1 MKTISPIHAA
11 FLGALLATS
20 INAAAACSAHTDCT
34 SGQYCYDAGFY
45 DNGIWS
51 GVGVCSDY
59 PSHCC
64 SGVDADP
71 IDQNTCACPAASACS
86 ECFDLFD
93 TDGSI
98 PAFDTYG
105 SPDATGHECLK
116 ITAILDGSSGVGDS
130 DVMSGIFTLADG
142 NTIDATSYSSVAAF
156 TADATAKVVPGSLC
170 SYTDFTSSNTCVRT
184 VSNLDPTVT
193 YNLGAVNKDVTNAQ
207 VIRLGITTCTYS
219 GECSAHTDCTS
230 GQYCYDAGFYDN
242 GIWSGEGVCSDYP
255 SNCCSGVDADPIDQN
270 TCACPAA
277 SACSECFDLFD
288 ESGYI
293 PAFDIYEGPQG
304 TNFAC
309 LKTTAMLDGPPE
321 LLYSGEGNV
330 MSGIF
335 TVADGNTIDATSYSS
350 VAAFTADATA
360 KAVPGSICSYTDF
373 VSSNTCVRTVSNL
386 DPTVTYVYGAV
397 NKDETGAKVARLGIT
412 TCTSAASFAKPFVV
426 LYAISAL
433 VSLFV

>member
-1 MKTISPIHAA
+1 MIFGFRYQLKFQEPTLLKSPQKLAKSADLRTIYLSSAQAAFVMKTISPIHAA

-51 GVGVCSDY
+51 GV
-59 PSHCC
+59 
-64 SGVDADP
+64 
-71 IDQNTCACPAASACS
+71 
-86 ECFDLFD
+86 
-93 TDGSI
+93 
-98 PAFDTYG
+98 
-105 SPDATGHECLK
+105 
-116 ITAILDGSSGVGDS
+116 
-130 DVMSGIFTLADG
+130 
-142 NTIDATSYSSVAAF
+142 
-156 TADATAKVVPGSLC
+156 
-170 SYTDFTSSNTCVRT
+170 
-184 VSNLDPTVT
+184 
-193 YNLGAVNKDVTNAQ
+193 
-207 VIRLGITTCTYS
+207 
-219 GECSAHTDCTS
+219 
-230 GQYCYDAGFYDN
+230 
-242 GIWSGEGVCSDYP
+242 GVCSDYP

>member
-20 INAAAACSAHTDCT
+20 INAIAAAACNAHTDCA
-34 SGQYCYDAGFY
+34 SGEYCYDEGFY
-45 DNGIWS
+45 DFGVWN
-51 GVGVCSDY
+51 GVGECDDTPSNCCSD
-59 PSHCC
+59 
-64 SGVDADP
+64 GDADG
-71 IDQNTCACPAASACS
+71 IDKNTCACPAAAGCS

-193 YNLGAVNKDVTNAQ
+193 YNLGAVNKNETNAQ
-207 VIRLGITTCTYS
+207 VVRLGITTCTY
-219 GECSAHTDCTS
+219 GGDCSAHTDCAS
-230 GQYCYDAGFYDN
+230 GEYCYDQGFYN
-242 GIWSGEGVCSDYP
+242 TGIWNGVGVCSAFP
-255 SNCCSGVDADPIDQN
+255 SNCCSGADADSIDKN

-277 SACSECFDLFD
+277 AGCSECFDLFD
-288 ESGYI
+288 DSGYI
-293 PAFDIYEGPQG
+293 PAFDIYEGPEG
-304 TNFAC
+304 NGNEC
-309 LKTTAMLDGPPE
+309 VKTTVMLDG
-321 LLYSGEGNV
+321 STGAGDSDV

-335 TVADGNTIDATSYSS
+335 TVADGNTIDSTTYST
-350 VAAFTADATA
+350 VAAFTTDATA
-360 KAVPGSICSYTDF
+360 KAVPGSICSYADF
-373 VSSNTCVRTVSNL
+373 ASSNTCVKTVSNL
-386 DPTVTYVYGAV
+386 DPTVTYVFGAV
-397 NKDETGAKVARLGIT
+397 NKDETGGQVARLGIT
-412 TCTSAASFAKPFVV
+412 TCSGAGSVAKSFVV

-433 VSLFV
+433 LSLFV